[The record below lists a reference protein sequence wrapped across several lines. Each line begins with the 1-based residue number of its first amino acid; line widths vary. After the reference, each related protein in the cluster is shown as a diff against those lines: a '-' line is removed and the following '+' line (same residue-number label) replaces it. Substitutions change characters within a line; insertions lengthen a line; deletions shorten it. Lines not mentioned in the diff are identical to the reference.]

1 MTTTGQ
7 RLRTLREQRGQS
19 QEDIAKL
26 IGVGRTTYLKYES
39 NENKPTRKLKELSDL
54 FGVTSDYIM
63 CLSDNP
69 HGESFAGQDGKH
81 FLLFAGQQDLPAY
94 SRTFRIPIL
103 GRVAAGRPSYVDEE
117 IIGYTYIDGEYQD
130 DGYEYFALII
140 KGQSMEPTI
149 MDGDT
154 VIVRKQDY
162 IENGQIAIV
171 LVDGEEATAKE
182 VKETPEGIV
191 LIGHNAAVY
200 SPHFYSRQEIEEL
213 PVQIIGRVLQSIR
226 KF

>member
-1 MTTTGQ
+1 MSALGNKEVMASNIKRYLEEMGISRKEFCS
-7 RLRTLREQRGQS
+7 RLGF
-19 QEDIAKL
+19 
-26 IGVGRTTYLKYES
+26 KYSTVTDWLNAEKYPRIDKIETMANFFGIS
-39 NENKPTRKLKELSDL
+39 KADL
-54 FGVTSDYIM
+54 VE
-63 CLSDNP
+63 P
-69 HGESFAGQDGKH
+69 PQQKH
-81 FLLFAGQQDLPAY
+81 FAQTAQPPAY

-103 GRVAAGRPSYVDEE
+103 GRVAAGRPSYADEE

-140 KGQSMEPTI
+140 KGQSMEPSI

-162 IENGQIAIV
+162 IESGQIAIV